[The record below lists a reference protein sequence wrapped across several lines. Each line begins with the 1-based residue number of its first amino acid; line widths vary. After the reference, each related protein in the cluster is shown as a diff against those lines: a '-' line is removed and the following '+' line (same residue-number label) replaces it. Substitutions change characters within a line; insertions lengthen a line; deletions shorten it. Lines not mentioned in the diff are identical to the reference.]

1 MSTTQ
6 PRDRCPLCS
15 PGAPK
20 IASRPEQYFCDEH
33 DIGVGNFYRSVTLS
47 RTRRA
52 IGNAGSRSVD
62 RAVEAL
68 NEAGRFGFP
77 GYSARILDEFGGM
90 WEGFRAA
97 RSRRK
102 VLAAL
107 TAHAWATEDE
117 SLARR
122 YLDDVANK
130 ARSTGDRRVVRA
142 VAALQ
147 QRGRSSV
154 GRAP

>member
-1 MSTTQ
+1 MSTTH
-6 PRDRCPLCS
+6 PRDHCPLCS
-15 PGAPK
+15 PGVPK

-33 DIGVGNFYRSVTLS
+33 DIGVGNFYRGVTLS

-52 IGNAGSRSVD
+52 ISNVGSRNGE

-90 WEGFRAA
+90 WEGFRTA

-107 TAHAWATEDE
+107 AAHAWATDNED
-117 SLARR
+117 LARR
-122 YLDDVANK
+122 YLDDVADK

-147 QRGRSSV
+147 QQGRPPVRRVS
-154 GRAP
+154 